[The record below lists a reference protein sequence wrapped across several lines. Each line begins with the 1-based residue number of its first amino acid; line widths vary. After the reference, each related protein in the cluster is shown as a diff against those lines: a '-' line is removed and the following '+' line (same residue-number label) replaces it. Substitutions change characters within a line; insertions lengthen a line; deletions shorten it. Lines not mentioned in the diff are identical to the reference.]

1 MPISTSALK
10 RQMPLDDLTVE
21 QLETAILRAANC
33 AYVTLPAHQLTP
45 LLDLAL
51 RAAGTHSALTIKRLQ
66 RKAGEVQ
73 VQVTGDEIRMIL
85 DLALCAKLREN
96 STGRV

>member
-1 MPISTSALK
+1 
-10 RQMPLDDLTVE
+10 
-21 QLETAILRAANC
+21 
-33 AYVTLPAHQLTP
+33 VTLPAHQLTP

-73 VQVTGDEIRMIL
+73 VQLTGDEIRMIL
-85 DLALCAKLREN
+85 DLALCAKLKEN
-96 STGRV
+96 NTDAFKIVPWPKKSYRKLRCI